1 MILRILLLL
10 LITFGSANAAKIKG
24 IIRDQNKDPLSFA
37 SVVVKGQTLGT
48 MANERGEFLLD
59 VPANKTYEL
68 VFQFLGY
75 KTVIKQVEVGTDDVF
90 IEIQLQEQSILL
102 GEIKV
107 GKSKEDPAYAIMR
120 KAIAKSK
127 INDKQVDHYDADVYI
142 KNTLLVNKVPG
153 ILKKKLEE
161 NHIKVGIPYVS
172 ESLTNIKFTQ
182 PNKRV
187 TKVLAKRSSMDEMD
201 LSGAYYL
208 VNFYDLPDD
217 MNLISPL
224 SPKAFAYYKFE
235 YLGYFEDRGRVINK
249 IKIIPRRYGPGVC
262 KGTIFIIEDLWSIHS
277 IDAETVN
284 EGFTIKMKQL
294 YSPQQ
299 EVWVPV
305 SQNIDFSGK
314 VFGFDFHAKL
324 QVHPKYK
331 SLRINQKYV
340 AEVKVLDKF
349 EVPKNRAK
357 KEINLQQ
364 EELTLK
370 DLRKLSKQIEKTEKK
385 ESPVV
390 TIDSTST
397 DSLANKRSEEYWN
410 TIRSIPLTIEETKSY
425 KTGDSIRIVVKR
437 EDSLKTEPKTKTT
450 RNKHLDRLFIGSSF
464 KLKDQWKLQYTS
476 PLLPFFG
483 VNYDMV
489 QGIFTEAKV
498 NFTKT
503 QNKNLNYAWNNQ
515 VRYSFGLKKLMGGSE
530 FITKYKKNTFE
541 IGASSLTRSFD
552 REQTMPIWAN
562 SLVNLFKINL
572 IQMYLKEEAHVG
584 YTYKNENRFTYST
597 QLEYSKRSFLDNLNK
612 LPLAIGGRTPTPNI
626 PRNEELDTTY
636 FPTHNA
642 WVWSNSITFKPG
654 AKYKLVNGKK
664 RYAGSEW
671 PSFILSYNK
680 GMGEVDYDFTSL
692 GIDHDMAS
700 GPDERFRF
708 YLEGGSFLN
717 HKQVYL
723 MDMRH
728 VNTIKIS
735 GQEGYFRFFR
745 MLNTRLPIQ
754 LSPENYYKY
763 STQGSYIKLHAVNE
777 FRRLLLSQIPIV
789 RYSSLKEDLFINY
802 LKTPALKNYV
812 ELGYGIDGIFRL
824 LRIEVLTAIEQ
835 GHKPRWGWQIGVTF

>member
-370 DLRKLSKQIEKTEKK
+370 DLRKLSKQIEKQR
-385 ESPVV
+385 
-390 TIDSTST
+390 
-397 DSLANKRSEEYWN
+397 KR
-410 TIRSIPLTIEETKSY
+410 
-425 KTGDSIRIVVKR
+425 
-437 EDSLKTEPKTKTT
+437 
-450 RNKHLDRLFIGSSF
+450 
-464 KLKDQWKLQYTS
+464 
-476 PLLPFFG
+476 
-483 VNYDMV
+483 
-489 QGIFTEAKV
+489 
-498 NFTKT
+498 
-503 QNKNLNYAWNNQ
+503 
-515 VRYSFGLKKLMGGSE
+515 
-530 FITKYKKNTFE
+530 
-541 IGASSLTRSFD
+541 
-552 REQTMPIWAN
+552 
-562 SLVNLFKINL
+562 
-572 IQMYLKEEAHVG
+572 
-584 YTYKNENRFTYST
+584 
-597 QLEYSKRSFLDNLNK
+597 
-612 LPLAIGGRTPTPNI
+612 
-626 PRNEELDTTY
+626 
-636 FPTHNA
+636 
-642 WVWSNSITFKPG
+642 
-654 AKYKLVNGKK
+654 
-664 RYAGSEW
+664 
-671 PSFILSYNK
+671 
-680 GMGEVDYDFTSL
+680 
-692 GIDHDMAS
+692 
-700 GPDERFRF
+700 
-708 YLEGGSFLN
+708 N
-717 HKQVYL
+717 H
-723 MDMRH
+723 
-728 VNTIKIS
+728 
-735 GQEGYFRFFR
+735 
-745 MLNTRLPIQ
+745 P
-754 LSPENYYKY
+754 
-763 STQGSYIKLHAVNE
+763 
-777 FRRLLLSQIPIV
+777 
-789 RYSSLKEDLFINY
+789 
-802 LKTPALKNYV
+802 
-812 ELGYGIDGIFRL
+812 
-824 LRIEVLTAIEQ
+824 
-835 GHKPRWGWQIGVTF
+835 W